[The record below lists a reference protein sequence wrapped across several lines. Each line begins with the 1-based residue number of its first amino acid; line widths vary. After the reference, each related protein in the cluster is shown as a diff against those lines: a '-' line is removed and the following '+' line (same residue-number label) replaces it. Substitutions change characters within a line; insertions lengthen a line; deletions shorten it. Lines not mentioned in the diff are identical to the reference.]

1 MNALSLA
8 ASVQPVPAS
17 EPARELAIVIHLLAD
32 ASPGL
37 LSRVL
42 EPLAKRD
49 LVPDKV
55 LARRD
60 GDAMRIEL
68 RLDAVEEDAAHRV
81 LGNLAQIIGM
91 RSVRHELVV
100 TRRMAA

>member
-1 MNALSLA
+1 MNPLSLA
-8 ASVQPVPAS
+8 AAVQPVPTSDA
-17 EPARELAIVIHLLAD
+17 ARELALVIHLVAE

-60 GDAMRIEL
+60 GDAMRVEL
-68 RLDAVEEDAAHRV
+68 RLDAVEEDAVRRV
-81 LGNLAQIIGM
+81 LGNLAQIVGM
-91 RSVRHELVV
+91 RSVRHEMVV